1 VEEADG
7 SIYATSSR
15 PEHAIR
21 SWRYLPAWKCA
32 MMSGVMVTL
41 DLTAISERAIRFVR
55 GNDFELY
62 RTRDRL
68 G

>member
-1 VEEADG
+1 
-7 SIYATSSR
+7 
-15 PEHAIR
+15 
-21 SWRYLPAWKCA
+21 